1 MIKNLQQRLNDMK
14 KTLQKELKYQS
25 LPNENKSSNDQQ
37 QQQTV
42 PNNNNNNKVVIVE
55 NQNKSISSTLLNN
68 KRLSLTTQSNLNLT
82 NNLNNNNNNLHK
94 KLSANNTN
102 QLSSLHDDVNFKYL
116 KHVIFKFLTSR
127 EYEVIFFFFFILKY
141 NNFYFLK
148 AMHLVK
154 ALSVLLNF
162 TNDEEKILK
171 ETLEWKMSWFGTRPK
186 IQ

>member
-42 PNNNNNNKVVIVE
+42 PNYSNNKVVIVE

-68 KRLSLTTQSNLNLT
+68 KRLSLTTQSSNLNLT
-82 NNLNNNNNNLHK
+82 YNLNNNNNNLHK

-127 EYEVIFFFFFILKY
+127 EYEVMFFLSFRNIIIFIIFF
-141 NNFYFLK
+141 
-148 AMHLVK
+148 
-154 ALSVLLNF
+154 
-162 TNDEEKILK
+162 
-171 ETLEWKMSWFGTRPK
+171 
-186 IQ
+186 

>member
-42 PNNNNNNKVVIVE
+42 PNNKVVIVE
-55 NQNKSISSTLLNN
+55 NQNKSISSTFLNN

-82 NNLNNNNNNLHK
+82 NNNNNLHK

-127 EYEVIFFFFFILKY
+127 EYEVIFFSFILKY
-141 NNFYFLK
+141 NNLY
-148 AMHLVK
+148 
-154 ALSVLLNF
+154 
-162 TNDEEKILK
+162 
-171 ETLEWKMSWFGTRPK
+171 
-186 IQ
+186 